1 MAEDDDFK
9 RTIVYGESAI
19 SYIKRNSLPAYPKS
33 YELWYTYSSGYNHG
47 LNRAINEILRHKGS
61 ISSEDMQQLYA
72 KYLSP
77 TRLGDR
83 LSDVGSKVSKEV
95 EGLIETLAHSVDAAS
110 EYGTSLRKAASILP
124 ELNEPKKVEAF
135 ISVMLHA
142 TREAVLANNTL
153 EAQLLESKRQFEAL
167 QSNLEAIR
175 YESLTDELTTL
186 GNRKHFDTAL
196 EQCLAQ
202 AQHTAEPLCLLL
214 TDIDH
219 FKRFNDTYGHQT
231 GDQVLRLVAL
241 TTKQSVK
248 SHDVPCRYGGEEF
261 AIILPRSDL
270 VAARNVAE
278 KIRSSVMSKELLKR
292 STGENLG
299 RVTVSIGISI
309 YSRGDT
315 AHSIVARADEALYTA
330 KRNGR
335 NLVVTEKDLRE
346 RTEVA

>member
-47 LNRAINEILRHKGS
+47 LNRAVNEILRHKGN
-61 ISSEDMQQLYA
+61 ISSEDMQQLYS

-83 LSDVGSKVSKEV
+83 LNDVGSKVSKEV
-95 EGLIETLAHSVDAAS
+95 EGLIDSLKHSVNAAS
-110 EYGTSLRKAASILP
+110 DYGLSLRKATNILP
-124 ELNEPKKVEAF
+124 ELQDPKKLEAF
-135 ISVMLHA
+135 ITMMVHA
-142 TREAVLANNTL
+142 TREAMVSNSKL
-153 EAQLLESKRQFEAL
+153 EAQLMESKRQFEVL
-167 QSNLEAIR
+167 QTNLEAIR

-196 EQCLAQ
+196 DQSIAQ
-202 AQHTAEPLCLLL
+202 ADHTGEPMALLL

-248 SHDVPCRYGGEEF
+248 PHDVPCRYGGEEF
-261 AIILPRSDL
+261 AIILPRSSLAEAHD
-270 VAARNVAE
+270 VAE

-299 RVTVSIGISI
+299 RITVSIGISM

-315 AHSIVARADEALYTA
+315 AHGLVARADEALYTA